1 MGLAQI
7 NILLVVAGLAIIILI
22 LLLLSQ
28 KDENRKL
35 SFLAGLAFA
44 FIIAGVIFGEN
55 KLLGYGLIGTGI
67 ILSIVD
73 IIMKNKKD

>member
-1 MGLAQI
+1 METAQI

-22 LLLLSQ
+22 MLFLSQ
-28 KDENRKL
+28 KDGNKKL

-44 FIIAGVIFGEN
+44 FIIAGIIFGGN

-73 IIMKNKKD
+73 IIIKSRKN

>member
-1 MGLAQI
+1 METAQI

-28 KDENRKL
+28 KDENKKL
-35 SFLAGLAFA
+35 SFLSGLAFA
-44 FIIAGVIFGEN
+44 FIIAGMIFGEN

-67 ILSIVD
+67 ILSIID
-73 IIMKNKKD
+73 IVNKSRKN